1 MSLLWDPE
9 RWGRPVLQELWHV
22 PAPVPELERSGRS
35 ERAEMRTRLLSTVT
49 PWVRAIPLAGL
60 LAAAP
65 LTIRAQP
72 SPPMAPPMMG
82 GGMPDL
88 RAISGRPLPDTGMP
102 AGMITVRVARKLPAN
117 GVADAEVTAIIE
129 APGGE
134 SRKRTAKT
142 DASGRATFE
151 SVPAGHRF
159 RAEVVVDR
167 EKLATETFTVPSSG
181 GVRTM
186 LIGGLGPAGGAPG
199 GEGEAAGGAPQGEG
213 QAGRKPFSLGI
224 TSGIARL
231 DPSLPAG
238 VIEVHA
244 LDEQGRPLANQAIE
258 VGRVAGSAGVQ
269 VFDAVTDAG
278 GMARVTN
285 LLAVPERAAGGT
297 AGKTGEAAAPTA
309 EAGEPGTRTIAAAV
323 VMDRGGQRVSTDG
336 FQLPDS
342 AGIRVELRVPQVTA
356 DPSIVTIGEGGRIIL
371 QLREEGLSFIETFPL
386 ENNTDKV
393 FDPGP
398 GGIEI
403 PLPKEAVGA
412 EGAEGAHRIEIRK
425 GIGVAVHGAIAPR
438 RPRDPNGKS
447 PDEVTFGFFL
457 PARGS
462 SLDFEQKFPNGIA
475 EFTFATEQVQGLV
488 IESPQITGRQDR
500 EFGGKKYWLMRGEP
514 VPPGGTLR
522 FTVHG
527 LPATD
532 PTGRIVSGVLALGLI
547 AATIV
552 LGRRPRGPAGA
563 SKEPGARDK
572 LVQRRE
578 KLFAELMLTEEKRLG
593 LPAAGAATTPAGTAA
608 AVKGERDE
616 LVRKLESVYR
626 ELAAL
631 DDQPAT

>member
-1 MSLLWDPE
+1 M
-9 RWGRPVLQELWHV
+9 
-22 PAPVPELERSGRS
+22 
-35 ERAEMRTRLLSTVT
+35 RARLSSAVT
-49 PWVRAIPLAGL
+49 TWVRAIPIAGL
-60 LAAAP
+60 LTAAP

-72 SPPMAPPMMG
+72 APPGAPMMG
-82 GGMPDL
+82 GGMPNL
-88 RAISGRPLPDTGMP
+88 RAVSGRPLPDTGMP

-117 GVADAEVTAIIE
+117 GVADAEVTAIVE
-129 APGGE
+129 GPGGE

-167 EKLATETFTVPSSG
+167 EKLATETFAVPSSG
-181 GVRTM
+181 GIRTM
-186 LIGGLGPAGGAPG
+186 LIAGLAPVDGAQGDPAGSAP
-199 GEGEAAGGAPQGEG
+199 ESEG
-213 QAGRKPFSLGI
+213 QGGRKPFSLGI
-224 TSGIARL
+224 TSGTARL

-258 VGRVAGSAGVQ
+258 VGRVAGSTGVQ
-269 VFDAVTDAG
+269 VFDAVTDAN
-278 GMARVTN
+278 GMARFTS
-285 LLAVPERAAGGT
+285 LMPVPERSAGGAAEKAEKPSEPAGGAAGS
-297 AGKTGEAAAPTA
+297 
-309 EAGEPGTRTIAAAV
+309 GEPSARTVAAAV

-336 FQLPDS
+336 FQLPEN
-342 AGIRVELRVPQVTA
+342 AGIHVELKVPQITA
-356 DPSIVTIGEGGRIIL
+356 DPSIITIGDGGRIIL
-371 QLREEGLSFIETFPL
+371 QLREEGLSVIETFPL
-386 ENNTDKV
+386 ENNSDKV

-403 PLPKEAVGA
+403 PLPKESVGA

-457 PARGS
+457 PARGA

-475 EFTFATEQVQGLV
+475 EFTFATEQAQGLV

-500 EFGGKKYWLMRGEP
+500 EFGGKKYWLMRGEA

-547 AATIV
+547 AGSIF
-552 LGRRPRGPAGA
+552 LGRRRGPASA
-563 SKEPGARDK
+563 SKEPSARDK

-578 KLFAELMLTEEKRLG
+578 KLFAELMAAEEKRLG
-593 LPAAGAATTPAGTAA
+593 LPAGGAATTSAGSAA
-608 AVKGERDE
+608 VAVKGERDE
-616 LVRKLESVYR
+616 LVRKLEGVYR

-631 DDQPAT
+631 DDQLAT

>member
-1 MSLLWDPE
+1 MS
-9 RWGRPVLQELWHV
+9 V
-22 PAPVPELERSGRS
+22 
-35 ERAEMRTRLLSTVT
+35 RLLPAVT
-49 PWVRAIPLAGL
+49 TWVRAVPLAGL
-60 LAAAP
+60 LVAAP
-65 LTIRAQP
+65 VALRAQP
-72 SPPMAPPMMG
+72 APAGAPAAPTGPMMG
-82 GGMPDL
+82 GGMPNL
-88 RAISGRPLPDTGMP
+88 RAISGRPLPDAGMP
-102 AGMITVRVARKLPAN
+102 AGMVTVRVARKLPAN

-129 APGGE
+129 GPGGE

-151 SVPAGHRF
+151 GVPADHRF

-167 EKLATETFTVPSSG
+167 EKLATETFPVPSSG

-186 LIGGLGPAGGAPG
+186 LIAGLAPADGSRGEPAPGAP
-199 GEGEAAGGAPQGEG
+199 EGDGQG
-213 QAGRKPFSLGI
+213 GRKPFSLGI
-224 TSGIARL
+224 TSGTARL

-244 LDEQGRPLANQAIE
+244 VDEQGRPLANQAIE
-258 VGRVAGSAGVQ
+258 VGRVSGSAGVQ
-269 VFDAVTDAG
+269 VFDAVTDAN
-278 GMARVTN
+278 GMARFTN
-285 LLAVPERAAGGT
+285 LMAVPERTAGGAAG
-297 AGKTGEAAAPTA
+297 KVEKPSK
-309 EAGEPGTRTIAAAV
+309 AGEPGAADAGDSSGRTVAAAV

-336 FQLPDS
+336 FQLPEN
-342 AGIRVELRVPQVTA
+342 AGIHVELKVPQVTA
-356 DPSIVTIGEGGRIIL
+356 DPSIITIGDGGRIIL

-386 ENNTDKV
+386 ENNSDRV

-398 GGIEI
+398 GGVEI

-425 GIGVAVHGAIAPR
+425 GIGVAIHGVIAPR

-457 PARGS
+457 PARS
-462 SLDFEQKFPNGIA
+462 ANLEFEQKFPNGIA

-488 IESPQITGRQDR
+488 IESAQITGRQDR

-514 VPPGGTLR
+514 IPPGGTLR

-532 PTGRIVSGVLALGLI
+532 PTGRIVSGALALGLI
-547 AATIV
+547 AGSIA
-552 LGRRPRGPAGA
+552 LGRRRGGPAGA
-563 SKEPGARDK
+563 SKEPTARDK

-578 KLFAELMLTEEKRLG
+578 KLFAELMSAEEKRLA
-593 LPAAGAATTPAGTAA
+593 LSSAGAAATPAA
-608 AVKGERDE
+608 AVKVERDE
-616 LVRKLESVYR
+616 LVRKLEGVYR

-631 DDQPAT
+631 DDQLAT